1 MGACQS
7 VPAESTVPGPSGS
20 KTIDAT
26 AKTTAPTSPP
36 GDVAASGVP
45 QKGKINKVIR
55 AESSGLSS
63 SSGGGGAGVTLL
75 KKDQQYFRNID
86 ETDKTYNEN
95 SISDD
100 PARISSDDSDDD
112 GKRQND
118 DMNEPS
124 IQVEFEVLPLKK
136 DGSGKATPLHKRHS
150 SCSSYD
156 SWGGG
161 KSIDSITALS
171 ELNFELKSS
180 DDGLCTR
187 VVRIEVRNS
196 KKLGSVAWQ

>member
-7 VPAESTVPGPSGS
+7 VPAESTPPGPSGS
-20 KTIDAT
+20 KAIDST
-26 AKTTAPTSPP
+26 EKTTAPTSPP
-36 GDVAASGVP
+36 GDAAASGVP
-45 QKGKINKVIR
+45 QKGKNNKVIR

-86 ETDKTYNEN
+86 ETEKTCNEN

-112 GKRQND
+112 DKNRNY
-118 DMNEPS
+118 MNEPS
-124 IQVEFEVLPLKK
+124 VQVEFEVLPLKK

-171 ELNFELKSS
+171 ELNYELKSS

-196 KKLGSVAWQ
+196 